1 VFDYRQR
8 DLNCALRVPGNGR
21 VPNRLSYHL
30 PMFLPCSYLLKPV
43 AWAVLCLRRIK
54 VVHDILHPRADLLLS
69 LQALAT
75 EPALPS

>member
-1 VFDYRQR
+1 
-8 DLNCALRVPGNGR
+8 
-21 VPNRLSYHL
+21 
-30 PMFLPCSYLLKPV
+30 MFLPCSYLLKPV